1 MITVIRLLLFIWP
14 MVIWL
19 IDEAVLEK
27 YDLIDS
33 FLILIWEN

>member
-1 MITVIRLLLFIWP
+1 MITVIRLLLCIYLFDQWQYE
-14 MVIWL
+14 WL

-33 FLILIWEN
+33 FFL

>member
-1 MITVIRLLLFIWP
+1 MITVIRLLLFIYLTNDNL
-14 MVIWL
+14 IDWL

-33 FLILIWEN
+33 FFL